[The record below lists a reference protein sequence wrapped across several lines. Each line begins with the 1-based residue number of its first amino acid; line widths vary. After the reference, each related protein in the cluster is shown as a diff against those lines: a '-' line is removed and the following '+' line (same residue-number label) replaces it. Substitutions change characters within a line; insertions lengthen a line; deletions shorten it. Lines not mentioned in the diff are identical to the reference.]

1 MLDKLNREECLRVHK
16 NLPTTDNFRE
26 EAFFPSVH
34 KSYFL
39 SVAKEPKTRYIR
51 KMSDALAGL
60 IRELGYD
67 ALIFMGDGE
76 RPWLYRYEEYT
87 GKSKAIAE
95 AIEYFIANKVGKR
108 FNGALV
114 VNTSKLPE
122 VFRHIYWLTSPNSA
136 LPIFHF
142 MDNAGNILGS
152 ICQYGVVHFYTL
164 NKAADDLFKQIAKD
178 TSTLLLGTE
187 CNTPYGK

>member
-1 MLDKLNREECLRVHK
+1 MRVHK
-16 NLPTTDNFRE
+16 NFPTTDNFRE

-67 ALIFMGDGE
+67 SLIFMGDGE
-76 RPWLYRYEEYT
+76 RPWLYRCGENT
-87 GKSKAIAE
+87 DKSKTIAE

-114 VNTSKLPE
+114 ANTSRLPE
-122 VFRHIYWLTSPNSA
+122 AFRHIYWLTSTNSA

-142 MDNAGNILGS
+142 MDNGGNILGS

-164 NKAADDLFKQIAKD
+164 NKAADDLFKLIARD

-187 CNTPYGK
+187 CSAPYGK